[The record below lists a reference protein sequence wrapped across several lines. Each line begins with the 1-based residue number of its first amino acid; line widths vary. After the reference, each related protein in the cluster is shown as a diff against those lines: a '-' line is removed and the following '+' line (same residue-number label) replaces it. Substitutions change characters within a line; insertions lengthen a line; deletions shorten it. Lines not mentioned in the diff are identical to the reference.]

1 MALLPARWGYAL
13 LKKEGTGKNYTYP
26 KESIGMTG
34 NSAFT
39 DAEIAEAETWLDT
52 DSPEETDPRI
62 EPLVNE
68 IIGRIAVKWTLLIL
82 EAQEEKG
89 VMRFSEIGRAV
100 EGISQKMLTQ
110 TLRQMEREGLVT
122 RTVYPVVPPRVEY
135 ALTQL
140 GVSLGRAFCG
150 VWIWAE
156 RHVDEI
162 EAARAA
168 FDARAAEESAARR

>member
-1 MALLPARWGYAL
+1 
-13 LKKEGTGKNYTYP
+13 
-26 KESIGMTG
+26 MTG
-34 NSAFT
+34 ISSFSR
-39 DAEIAEAETWLDT
+39 AEIEEAEAWLDT
-52 DSPEETDPRI
+52 EPPAETDPRI
-62 EPLVNE
+62 EPLVNG
-68 IIGRIAVKWTLLIL
+68 IIGRVADKWTLLIL
-82 EAQEEKG
+82 EELNEKG

-110 TLRQMEREGLVT
+110 TLRQMEREGLVS

-135 ALTQL
+135 ALTPL
-140 GVSLGRAFCG
+140 GESLGRAFCG

-168 FDARAAEESAARR
+168 FDSRMAEETAPKR

>member
-1 MALLPARWGYAL
+1 
-13 LKKEGTGKNYTYP
+13 
-26 KESIGMTG
+26 MTG
-34 NSAFT
+34 ISSFT
-39 DAEIAEAETWLDT
+39 QATRDEAEAYLDAEPPAEI
-52 DSPEETDPRI
+52 DPRI

-68 IIGRIAVKWTLLIL
+68 IIGRVADKWTMLIL
-82 EAQEEKG
+82 EALHEHG
-89 VMRFSEIGRAV
+89 VMRFSELGRAV
-100 EGISQKMLTQ
+100 DGISQKMLTQ

-135 ALTQL
+135 ALTDL
-140 GVSLGRAFCG
+140 GRSLGQAFCG

-168 FDARAAEESAARR
+168 FDARTEEEVAAKR

>member
-1 MALLPARWGYAL
+1 
-13 LKKEGTGKNYTYP
+13 
-26 KESIGMTG
+26 MTG
-34 NSAFT
+34 ISSFT
-39 DAEIAEAETWLDT
+39 QAARDAEPPAEI
-52 DSPEETDPRI
+52 DPRI

-68 IIGRIAVKWTLLIL
+68 IIGRVADKWTMLML
-82 EAQEEKG
+82 EALHEHG

-100 EGISQKMLTQ
+100 DGISQKMLTQ

-135 ALTQL
+135 ALTDL
-140 GVSLGRAFCG
+140 GRSLGQAFCG

-162 EAARAA
+162 EAARAS
-168 FDARAAEESAARR
+168 FDARTEEEAAAKR

>member
-1 MALLPARWGYAL
+1 
-13 LKKEGTGKNYTYP
+13 
-26 KESIGMTG
+26 MTG
-34 NSAFT
+34 ISSFT
-39 DAEIAEAETWLDT
+39 QATRDEAEAYLDAEPPAEI
-52 DSPEETDPRI
+52 DPRI

-68 IIGRIAVKWTLLIL
+68 IIGRVADKWTMLML
-82 EAQEEKG
+82 EALHEHG

-100 EGISQKMLTQ
+100 DGISQKMLTQ

-135 ALTQL
+135 ALTDL
-140 GVSLGRAFCG
+140 GRSLGQAFCG

-162 EAARAA
+162 EAARTA
-168 FDARAAEESAARR
+168 FDARTEEEVAAKR